1 MPGNMEMKPMLEKTK
16 VKAQDIFGGGNHLL
30 LGSQPIFPQKLS
42 LPFLRSL
49 ELKQRKNKD

>member
-1 MPGNMEMKPMLEKTK
+1 MLEKTK
-16 VKAQDIFGGGNHLL
+16 VKSWTFGGRNHLL
-30 LGSQPIFPQKLS
+30 LGSQPIFPQILS